1 MIQNVTEGAV
11 KNKSLSKILTMH
23 RLYWKR
29 MQEIIH
35 SLPFQFI
42 FFCFESMPD
51 AVSEFDL
58 QNLKAS
64 YSELQDAE

>member
-1 MIQNVTEGAV
+1 MY
-11 KNKSLSKILTMH
+11 

-35 SLPFQFI
+35 SLPFWFI

-51 AVSEFDL
+51 AVGEFDL